1 MLPAKQIK
9 QNLKKRSLYSIKAAL
24 IRLVGAQKLTSAN
37 VHSDHPK
44 CSGKSPAKPFSFLS
58 LVIHKI
64 CGKLLLKRFKL
75 SLTFFNWVSLVS
87 AVCEPSAILGNLS
100 TSAVLAL
107 FTTKTNKLWSN
118 KSLVL
123 ITAT

>member
-1 MLPAKQIK
+1 MSTS
-9 QNLKKRSLYSIKAAL
+9 RSDYPI
-24 IRLVGAQKLTSAN
+24 
-37 VHSDHPK
+37 
-44 CSGKSPAKPFSFLS
+44 CSGKSLAKLSFLS

-64 CGKLLLKRFKL
+64 CRKLLLKRFKL
-75 SLTFFNWVSLVS
+75 SLTFFNLVSLVS
-87 AVCEPSAILGNLS
+87 AVSELSAVLGNLS

-118 KSLVL
+118 KSLVI